1 MGMCKALSR
10 GAWVLERGRADVSET
25 QCPGKTEN
33 ILKFQSVFRVGRGDE
48 ELPPT
53 RQSWAGRRRG
63 RRQRPDHKGTGRSK
77 QNGLRENAFQS
88 AEALCYL
95 NYCH

>member
-48 ELPPT
+48 DAASDQAELG
-53 RQSWAGRRRG
+53 WEEEG
-63 RRQRPDHKGTGRSK
+63 
-77 QNGLRENAFQS
+77 EE
-88 AEALCYL
+88 AEA
-95 NYCH
+95 